1 MTRVSTF
8 GNYQSALLNLMSAQS
23 RGLEAQKRLSTEK
36 IADDLSGYGRGAE
49 TLTALKSAQSRITGF
64 IQTGEAVAARM
75 TTQALAFDRV
85 AGGADGA
92 RQAIAEAIASGRAD
106 GLMLEI
112 QSYFQ
117 TAQDGLNA
125 KHQGRYLFAGGD
137 TQNQPVTVDTLAD
150 LAAAPD
156 VASVFAND
164 ELATVSRLDENA
176 TLQTGFLADDVG
188 TELFQIFR
196 DIQEYHTGPNG
207 PIDGQID
214 DATRDFLTTQLG
226 RLRDAH
232 NNITNEAAR
241 SGAIQARVDSILT
254 SHDNQKISLQ
264 ELIGNRTDA
273 DPAQAVTDLQMAQ
286 FSIQAS
292 AQVISQ
298 LQSTSLLNLLRF

>member
-137 TQNQPVTVDTLAD
+137 TQNPPVTVDTLAD

-188 TELFQIFR
+188 SELFQIFR

-232 NNITNEAAR
+232 NNVTEVAAR
-241 SGAIQARVDSILT
+241 SGAIQARVESILT
-254 SHDNQKISLQ
+254 SHDNQQVSLQ
-264 ELIGNRTDA
+264 ELIGDRTDA
-273 DPAQAVTDLQMAQ
+273 DMAQAVTDLQMSQ

>member
-137 TQNQPVTVDTLAD
+137 TQNPPVTVDTLAD

-156 VASVFAND
+156 VDSVFVND

-232 NNITNEAAR
+232 NNVTEVAAR

-254 SHDNQKISLQ
+254 SHDNQQVSLQ
-264 ELIGNRTDA
+264 ELIGDRTDA

>member
-188 TELFQIFR
+188 SELFQIFR

-232 NNITNEAAR
+232 NNVTEVAAR

-254 SHDNQKISLQ
+254 SHDNQQVSLQ
-264 ELIGNRTDA
+264 ELIGDRTDA

>member
-8 GNYQSALLNLMSAQS
+8 GNYQSALLNLMSAQA
-23 RGLEAQKRLSTEK
+23 RGFEAQQRLSTEK
-36 IADDLSGYGRGAE
+36 VAHDLTGYGRGAE
-49 TLTALKSAQSRITGF
+49 TLTALKSAQARIDGF

-75 TTQALAFDRV
+75 TTQALAFDRI

-92 RQAIAEAIASGRAD
+92 RQAIAEAIAAGRAD
-106 GLMLEI
+106 GLMLEM

-117 TAQDGLNA
+117 SAQDGLNT
-125 KHQGRYLFAGGD
+125 KHQGRHLFAGGD
-137 TQNQPVTVDTLAD
+137 TQNQPVTVETLAD

-164 ELATVSRLDENA
+164 DLATVSRLDENA
-176 TLQTGFLADDVG
+176 TMQTGFLADDVG
-188 TELFQIFR
+188 SELFQIFR

-207 PIDGQID
+207 PVDGQIND
-214 DATRDFLTTQLG
+214 TTRDFLTTQLG

-232 NNITNEAAR
+232 ANITNTAAR

-254 SHDNQKISLQ
+254 SHDNQKVALQ
-264 ELIGNRTDA
+264 ELIGDRTDA
-273 DPAQAVTDLQMAQ
+273 DMAQAVTDLQLSQ

>member
-64 IQTGEAVAARM
+64 IQTGEAVAARL

-85 AGGADGA
+85 AAGADGA
-92 RQAIAEAIASGRAD
+92 RQAIAEAIAAGRAD
-106 GLMLEI
+106 GLMLEM

-232 NNITNEAAR
+232 NNVTEVAAR

-264 ELIGNRTDA
+264 ELIGDRTDA

>member
-137 TQNQPVTVDTLAD
+137 TQNPPVTVDTLAD

-188 TELFQIFR
+188 SELFQIFR

-232 NNITNEAAR
+232 NNVTEVAAR

-254 SHDNQKISLQ
+254 SHDNQQVSLQ
-264 ELIGNRTDA
+264 ELIGDRTDA

>member
-137 TQNQPVTVDTLAD
+137 TQNPPVTVDTLAD

-156 VASVFAND
+156 VASIFAND

-188 TELFQIFR
+188 SELFQIFR

-232 NNITNEAAR
+232 NNVTEVAAR

-254 SHDNQKISLQ
+254 SHDNQQVSLQ
-264 ELIGNRTDA
+264 ELIGDRTDA

>member
-232 NNITNEAAR
+232 NNVTEVAAR

-254 SHDNQKISLQ
+254 SHDNQQVSLQ
-264 ELIGNRTDA
+264 ELIGDRTDA

>member
-156 VASVFAND
+156 VASIFAND

-188 TELFQIFR
+188 SELFQIFR

-232 NNITNEAAR
+232 NNVTEVAAR

-264 ELIGNRTDA
+264 ELIGDRTDA

>member
-264 ELIGNRTDA
+264 ELIGDRTDA

>member
-36 IADDLSGYGRGAE
+36 VAHDLTGYGRGAE
-49 TLTALKSAQSRITGF
+49 TLTALKSAQSRINGF

-85 AGGADGA
+85 ATGANGA
-92 RQAIAEAIASGRAD
+92 RQAIAEAIAAGRAD
-106 GLMLEI
+106 GLMLEM

-264 ELIGNRTDA
+264 ELIGDRTDA

>member
-188 TELFQIFR
+188 TELFEIFR

-232 NNITNEAAR
+232 NNVTEVAAR

-254 SHDNQKISLQ
+254 SHDNQQVSLQ
-264 ELIGNRTDA
+264 ELIGDRTDA

>member
-1 MTRVSTF
+1 M
-8 GNYQSALLNLMSAQS
+8 
-23 RGLEAQKRLSTEK
+23 
-36 IADDLSGYGRGAE
+36 
-49 TLTALKSAQSRITGF
+49 
-64 IQTGEAVAARM
+64 
-75 TTQALAFDRV
+75 
-85 AGGADGA
+85 
-92 RQAIAEAIASGRAD
+92 
-106 GLMLEI
+106 
-112 QSYFQ
+112 
-117 TAQDGLNA
+117 
-125 KHQGRYLFAGGD
+125 
-137 TQNQPVTVDTLAD
+137 
-150 LAAAPD
+150 
-156 VASVFAND
+156 ASVFAND

-188 TELFQIFR
+188 SELFQIFR

-232 NNITNEAAR
+232 NNVTEVAAR

-254 SHDNQKISLQ
+254 SHDKQQVSLQ
-264 ELIGNRTDA
+264 ELIGDRTDA

>member
-188 TELFQIFR
+188 SELFQIFR

-214 DATRDFLTTQLG
+214 DAMRDFLTTQLG

-232 NNITNEAAR
+232 NNVTEVAAR

-254 SHDNQKISLQ
+254 SHDNQQVSLQ
-264 ELIGNRTDA
+264 ELIGDRTDA

>member
-106 GLMLEI
+106 GLMLEM

-188 TELFQIFR
+188 SELFQIFR

-232 NNITNEAAR
+232 NNVTEVAAR

-254 SHDNQKISLQ
+254 SHDNQQVSLQ
-264 ELIGNRTDA
+264 ELIGDRTDA

>member
-176 TLQTGFLADDVG
+176 TLQTGFLADNVG

-214 DATRDFLTTQLG
+214 DAMRDFLTTQLG

-232 NNITNEAAR
+232 NNVTEVAAR

-254 SHDNQKISLQ
+254 SHDNQQVSLQ
-264 ELIGNRTDA
+264 ELIGDRTDA

>member
-1 MTRVSTF
+1 MNRVSTF
-8 GNYQSALLNLMSAQS
+8 GNYQSALLNLMSAQA
-23 RGLEAQKRLSTEK
+23 RGFEAQKRLSTERV
-36 IADDLSGYGRGAE
+36 AHDLTGYGRGAE
-49 TLTALKSAQSRITGF
+49 TLTALKSAQARIDGF

-85 AGGADGA
+85 ASGADGA
-92 RQAIAEAIASGRAD
+92 RQAIAEAIAAGRAD
-106 GLMLEI
+106 GLMLEM

-117 TAQDGLNA
+117 AAQDGLNT
-125 KHQGRYLFAGGD
+125 KHQGRHLFAGGD
-137 TQNQPVTVDTLAD
+137 TENRPVTAGTLTE

-164 ELATVSRLDENA
+164 RLATLSRLDES
-176 TLQTGFLADDVG
+176 TTIQTGFLADEVG
-188 TELFQIFR
+188 AELFQIFR
-196 DIQEYHTGPNG
+196 DIQNYHAGPDG

-214 DATRDFLTTQLG
+214 DDMRDFLTAQLG

-232 NNITNEAAR
+232 AGIINVAAS

-254 SHDNQKISLQ
+254 SHDNQRVSLQ
-264 ELIGNRTDA
+264 QLIGDRTYA

-298 LQSTSLLNLLRF
+298 LQSTSLLNLLRY

>member
-36 IADDLSGYGRGAE
+36 VAHDLTGYGRGAE
-49 TLTALKSAQSRITGF
+49 TLTALKSAKSRINGF

-85 AGGADGA
+85 AASADGA
-92 RQAIAEAIASGRAD
+92 RQAIAEAIAAGRAD
-106 GLMLEI
+106 GLMLEM

-125 KHQGRYLFAGGD
+125 KHQGRYLFAGAD
-137 TQNQPVTVDTLAD
+137 TQNQPISIDTLAD

-188 TELFQIFR
+188 SELFQIFR

-207 PIDGQID
+207 PLDGQID
-214 DATRDFLTTQLG
+214 DVTRDFLTTQLG

-232 NNITNEAAR
+232 NNVTDTAAR
-241 SGAIQARVDSILT
+241 SGSIQARVDSILA
-254 SHDNQKISLQ
+254 SHNNQQVSLQ
-264 ELIGNRTDA
+264 ELIGDRTDA
-273 DPAQAVTDLQMAQ
+273 DMAQAVTDLQMSQ

>member
-137 TQNQPVTVDTLAD
+137 TQNPPVTVDTLAD

-156 VASVFAND
+156 VDSVFVND

-176 TLQTGFLADDVG
+176 TLQTGFLADNVG
-188 TELFQIFR
+188 SELFQIFR

-232 NNITNEAAR
+232 NNVTEVAAR

-254 SHDNQKISLQ
+254 SHDNQQVALQ
-264 ELIGNRTDA
+264 ELIGDRTDA

>member
-8 GNYQSALLNLMSAQS
+8 GNYQSALLNLMSAQT
-23 RGLEAQKRLSTEK
+23 RGFEAQKRLSTEK
-36 IADDLSGYGRGAE
+36 VAHDLTGYGRGAE
-49 TLTALKSAQSRITGF
+49 TLTALKSAQNRIDGF

-75 TTQALAFDRV
+75 TTQALAFDRI
-85 AGGADGA
+85 ADGADGA
-92 RQAIAEAIASGRAD
+92 RQAIAEAIAAGRAD
-106 GLMLEI
+106 GLMLEM

-137 TQNQPVTVDTLAD
+137 TQNQPVTVDNLAD

-156 VASVFAND
+156 VASVFVND

-176 TLQTGFLADDVG
+176 SLQTGFLADDVG
-188 TELFQIFR
+188 AELFQIFR

-207 PIDGQID
+207 PINGQIND
-214 DATRDFLTTQLG
+214 DMRDFLTTQLG

-232 NNITNEAAR
+232 GEVTNVAAR
-241 SGAIQARVDSILT
+241 SGAVQARVDSILT
-254 SHDNQKISLQ
+254 SHENQQVSLQ
-264 ELIGNRTDA
+264 ELIGDRTDA
-273 DPAQAVTDLQMAQ
+273 DLAQVATDLQLSQ

>member
-36 IADDLSGYGRGAE
+36 IADDLSGYGRGVE

-137 TQNQPVTVDTLAD
+137 TQNPPVTVDTLTD

-156 VASVFAND
+156 VDSVFVND

-188 TELFQIFR
+188 TELLQIFR

-232 NNITNEAAR
+232 NNVTEVAAR

-254 SHDNQKISLQ
+254 SHDNQQVSLQ
-264 ELIGNRTDA
+264 ELIGDRTDA

>member
-92 RQAIAEAIASGRAD
+92 RQAIAEAIAAGRAD
-106 GLMLEI
+106 GLMLEM

-264 ELIGNRTDA
+264 ELIGDRTDA

>member
-137 TQNQPVTVDTLAD
+137 TQNPPVTVDTLAD

-188 TELFQIFR
+188 SELFQIFR

>member
-92 RQAIAEAIASGRAD
+92 RQAIAEAIAAGRAD
-106 GLMLEI
+106 GLMLEM

-137 TQNQPVTVDTLAD
+137 TQNPPVTVDTLAD

-156 VASVFAND
+156 VDSVFVND

-232 NNITNEAAR
+232 NNVTEVAAR

-254 SHDNQKISLQ
+254 SHDNQQVSLQ
-264 ELIGNRTDA
+264 ELIGDRTDA

>member
-188 TELFQIFR
+188 SELFQIFR

-232 NNITNEAAR
+232 NNVTEVAAR

-264 ELIGNRTDA
+264 ELIGDRTDA

>member
-36 IADDLSGYGRGAE
+36 VAHDLTGYGRGAE
-49 TLTALKSAQSRITGF
+49 TLTALKSAQSRIDGF

-85 AGGADGA
+85 AAGADGA
-92 RQAIAEAIASGRAD
+92 RQAIAEAIAAGRAD
-106 GLMLEI
+106 GLMLEM

-125 KHQGRYLFAGGD
+125 KHQGRHLFAGGD

-164 ELATVSRLDENA
+164 RLATVSRLDENA
-176 TLQTGFLADDVG
+176 TMQTGFLADDVG
-188 TELFQIFR
+188 TEMFEIFR

-226 RLRDAH
+226 RFRDAH
-232 NNITNEAAR
+232 NNITEVAAR
-241 SGAIQARVDSILT
+241 SGSIQARVDSILM
-254 SHDNQKISLQ
+254 SHDNQRVSLQ
-264 ELIGNRTDA
+264 ELIGDRTDA
-273 DPAQAVTDLQMAQ
+273 DMAEAITDLQMSQ